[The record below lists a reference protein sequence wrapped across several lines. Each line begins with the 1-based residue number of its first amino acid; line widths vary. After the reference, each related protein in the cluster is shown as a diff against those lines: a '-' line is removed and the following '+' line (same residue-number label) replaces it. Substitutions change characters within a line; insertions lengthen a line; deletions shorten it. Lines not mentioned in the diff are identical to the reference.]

1 VGTEGDDR
9 LFGTQGDD
17 VIVGLGGNDVIHG
30 KQGDDVICAGD
41 GDDRVL
47 AGNGNDFVDGG
58 AGNDSLSG
66 GVDDDHLDGG
76 TGVDDLSGGPG
87 SDICV
92 NGTASQCE
100 VSDAGRPT
108 ANAGPDQTALVG
120 DTAVLSG
127 SDSSDPDGDPLTFAW
142 SLISRPPDSSA
153 SLSDPT
159 AVAPSF
165 VIDLPGSYVGE
176 LIVNDGTQDSDP
188 DTVTVATENSPP
200 VADAGP
206 DHTAFVGD
214 EVTLDGSGSSD
225 VDGDLLTFAW
235 SLTTVPVGS
244 GATLSDSSAV
254 APSFVI
260 DLPGTYVAQLIVDDG
275 MVASPPD
282 TAAITTLNSP
292 PVADAGPDQSVFV
305 GNVVVL
311 DGSGSSDVDG
321 DPLTFSWSLTTVPAG
336 SGAALSDG
344 SVVMP
349 TFAVDLP
356 GTYVAQ
362 LMVND
367 GTADSSPDTVAI
379 TTLNSAPVADA
390 GPNQSVFRGDTVF
403 LDGNGSSDADGDPLT
418 FSWSLTTVPAGS
430 AATLSDPVAAAPT
443 FVADTAGTYVAQLI
457 VNDGTVDGAPD
468 TAMIEAL
475 NVDIPTIFIDN
486 ASTAEGNSGT
496 TDLVF
501 EVTLDAAHSAQVTI
515 DFAAQDVSA
524 SVADNDYVAAS
535 GTLTFAPGETSET
548 VTVQVIGDT
557 VFEANETFRV
567 LLSNPVN
574 ASIGAGSGQGTIFN
588 DDVRLFI
595 GNFALAEGNSGTTDF
610 VFDVA
615 LEGPYPLPVS
625 VDFATRDS
633 SATVADNDYVAASGT
648 LTFAPGETSE
658 AVTVQVIGDTAFEAN
673 ETFRVLLSNPVN
685 ASIGAGSGQGT
696 IFNDDT

>member
-9 LFGTQGDD
+9 LFGAQGDD

-76 TGVDDLSGGPG
+76 TGIDELSGGPG

-92 NGTASQCE
+92 NGTASRCE

-120 DTAVLSG
+120 DTVVLNG

-142 SLISRPPDSSA
+142 SLISRPPGSAA
-153 SLSDPT
+153 SLSDPA

-165 VIDLPGSYVGE
+165 VLDLPGSYVGE

-188 DTVTVATENSPP
+188 DTVTVTTENSPP

-214 EVTLDGSGSSD
+214 EVILDGSGSSD

-275 MVASPPD
+275 MVASSPD

-311 DGSGSSDVDG
+311 DGNGSSDVDG
-321 DPLTFSWSLTTVPAG
+321 DPLTFSWSLTTVPVG
-336 SGAALSDG
+336 SGATLSDS

-349 TFAVDLP
+349 TFVVDLP

-362 LMVND
+362 LVVND
-367 GTADSSPDTVAI
+367 GTVDSSPDTVAI

-390 GPNQSVFRGDTVF
+390 GPNQSVFHGDTVF

-430 AATLSDPVAAAPT
+430 AATLSDPAAAAPT
-443 FVADTAGTYVAQLI
+443 FVADTAGTCVAQLI

-475 NVDIPTIFIDN
+475 NGDIPTIFIDN
-486 ASTAEGNSGT
+486 VSTTEANSGT

-501 EVTLDAAHSAQVTI
+501 DVTLDAAHSVQVAI
-515 DFAAQDVSA
+515 DFATQDVSA
-524 SVADNDYVAAS
+524 TVTDNDYVAAS
-535 GTLTFAPGETSET
+535 GTLTFAPGDTSET
-548 VTVQVIGDT
+548 
-557 VFEANETFRV
+557 A
-567 LLSNPVN
+567 
-574 ASIGAGSGQGTIFN
+574 
-588 DDVRLFI
+588 
-595 GNFALAEGNSGTTDF
+595 
-610 VFDVA
+610 
-615 LEGPYPLPVS
+615 
-625 VDFATRDS
+625 
-633 SATVADNDYVAASGT
+633 
-648 LTFAPGETSE
+648 
-658 AVTVQVIGDTAFEAN
+658 TVQVIGDTAFEAN

-685 ASIGAGSGQGT
+685 ASIGVGSGQGT
-696 IFNDDT
+696 IFNDDP

>member
-1 VGTEGDDR
+1 
-9 LFGTQGDD
+9 
-17 VIVGLGGNDVIHG
+17 
-30 KQGDDVICAGD
+30 
-41 GDDRVL
+41 
-47 AGNGNDFVDGG
+47 
-58 AGNDSLSG
+58 
-66 GVDDDHLDGG
+66 
-76 TGVDDLSGGPG
+76 
-87 SDICV
+87 
-92 NGTASQCE
+92 
-100 VSDAGRPT
+100 
-108 ANAGPDQTALVG
+108 
-120 DTAVLSG
+120 
-127 SDSSDPDGDPLTFAW
+127 
-142 SLISRPPDSSA
+142 
-153 SLSDPT
+153 
-159 AVAPSF
+159 
-165 VIDLPGSYVGE
+165 
-176 LIVNDGTQDSDP
+176 
-188 DTVTVATENSPP
+188 
-200 VADAGP
+200 
-206 DHTAFVGD
+206 
-214 EVTLDGSGSSD
+214 
-225 VDGDLLTFAW
+225 
-235 SLTTVPVGS
+235 
-244 GATLSDSSAV
+244 
-254 APSFVI
+254 
-260 DLPGTYVAQLIVDDG
+260 
-275 MVASPPD
+275 
-282 TAAITTLNSP
+282 
-292 PVADAGPDQSVFV
+292 
-305 GNVVVL
+305 
-311 DGSGSSDVDG
+311 
-321 DPLTFSWSLTTVPAG
+321 
-336 SGAALSDG
+336 
-344 SVVMP
+344 
-349 TFAVDLP
+349 
-356 GTYVAQ
+356 
-362 LMVND
+362 
-367 GTADSSPDTVAI
+367 VAI